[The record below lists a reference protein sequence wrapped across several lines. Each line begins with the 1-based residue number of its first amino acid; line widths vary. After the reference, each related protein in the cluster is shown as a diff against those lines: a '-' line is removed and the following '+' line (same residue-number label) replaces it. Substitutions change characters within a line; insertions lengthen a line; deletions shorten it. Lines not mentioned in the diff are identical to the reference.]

1 VDTQNTESVTEFEK
15 EVERLV
21 DEPSLNDTRAIG
33 EWLPD
38 YVHQVEVKA
47 RILDQLLGATETEQ
61 ANAALSGIMSEQ
73 NRQDVGALLQRALL
87 LDRNDTAV
95 SGVVRRLS
103 QLIVAQDVADQFY
116 DRTEELAGQ
125 LIESAKRAK
134 SLTDSAVQ
142 IKKA

>member
-1 VDTQNTESVTEFEK
+1 MDTQNTESVTEFEK